1 MYAKDFRLKRNQ
13 IDYLLN
19 KGGSLSSKIFITKYR
34 ENNKN
39 IQRFCVIISRKI
51 SGKAVERTRL
61 KRQITEAIRT
71 SDMLKNPV
79 NIDLVLIPKKSIVKK
94 SFAEIK
100 KDIES
105 LLQKIT
111 NQNGPK

>member
-19 KGGSLSSKIFITKYR
+19 KGSSLSSRIFIARYK
-34 ENNKN
+34 ENNN
-39 IQRFCVIISRKI
+39 DLPRFCVIISRKM
-51 SGKAVERTRL
+51 SGKAVERNRI

-71 SDMLKNPV
+71 SDFLKNPANV
-79 NIDLVLIPKKSIVKK
+79 DLILIPKKSIIKK

-100 KDIES
+100 TDLES
-105 LLQKIT
+105 LLQTIT
-111 NQNGPK
+111 NQNGSK